1 MSLDYRAQMYIESLY
16 EEAFNLCEIR
26 GSLDEESNARI
37 EKRLAEIN
45 EDLAFAGVDDGVV
58 LS

>member
-1 MSLDYRAQMYIESLY
+1 MSLDYQSQMYIESLY

-26 GSLDEESNARI
+26 GSLDAESNAQI